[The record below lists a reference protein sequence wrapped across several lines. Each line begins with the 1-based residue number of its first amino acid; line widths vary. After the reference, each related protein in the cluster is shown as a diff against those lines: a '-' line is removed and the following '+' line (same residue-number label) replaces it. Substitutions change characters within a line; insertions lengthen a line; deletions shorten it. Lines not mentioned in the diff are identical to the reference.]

1 MIYFIIV
8 VIIGD
13 GVISVSATK
22 RKKIEKVINIFLN
35 ILIFIFSL
43 ILLIS
48 IYNNVQINILKN
60 DYSSFFDYS
69 IFEVQ
74 TGSMSGTIEAGD
86 WIVVKATNNINLDD
100 IVTYKEG
107 NDFTTHRVIEKYKDT
122 YVTKGDA
129 NNTKDEPITK
139 EQIVGKVVKIL
150 PHFGILKKTLF
161 NPLVIVALI
170 VTLFLISFALK
181 KGDSENEEKIK
192 NKIKELVTGFKKT
205 KVKKVTPKIAALDVD
220 DTLKNEEMKRVKY
233 SKLKKIKTSRSVGDK
248 IKSNSKN
255 KVRPEVNIEKLHEA
269 KQEEIELLDVD
280 DYFAEEELDKTISF
294 RMIPVAK
301 DEIENTY
308 SKIAETKEEEVEEV
322 IPLKEEETQEQ
333 VDDVKHELELLK
345 AKTKKCR
352 NIVEKAM
359 LIKNEEL
366 ESLIKILNFN
376 KEYKLNEPT
385 IKDTFLTTYIDA
397 KYYNH
402 CGDVNV
408 AYDKDNVV
416 NKIDKVIDVTA
427 VKLVKAYNGSDS
439 KYKDKVKKMSMIFK
453 IINFIEKNSGISDP
467 KKKREKYREKIV
479 QYINLD
485 YLTNKDILLL
495 VNKIIKVQKKYASML
510 QYTVE
515 KMQTNLFKLKYSK
528 IKNRHIYG
536 VKINHNITFS
546 KVYSDYIIEKTYN
559 EGIVAEDKL
568 IILLNI
574 LLTRVLKDM
583 YKGSFNTKY
592 LFYIPSELY
601 QKNNKLND
609 IFEMLADEY
618 VKNSIYVVIKYK
630 DLIKNNVLIK
640 KLVKEGYHFV
650 LDVNDIAIYKDIK
663 TEFMY
668 IMDYIFVK
676 EENKKIKTKLSKDLY
691 RKIIYDDILEKVV

>member
-1 MIYFIIV
+1 MVYFIIV

-170 VTLFLISFALK
+170 VTLFLISFALRK
-181 KGDSENEEKIK
+181 DNSESEERIK
-192 NKIKELVTGFKKT
+192 NKIKELIASSKKE
-205 KVKKVTPKIAALDVD
+205 KVKKITPKIEVLDVD
-220 DTLKNEEMKRVKY
+220 DKGKNEETKRVKS
-233 SKLKKIKTSRSVGDK
+233 SKLKKVKTLRDDSNK
-248 IKSNSKN
+248 IKSNPKN
-255 KVRPEVNIEKLHEA
+255 KVRSEVNIEKLHEA
-269 KQEEIELLDVD
+269 RQEEIELLDVD

-366 ESLIKILNFN
+366 ESMIKILNFN

-427 VKLVKAYNGSDS
+427 VKLIKAYNGNDS

-453 IINFIEKNSGISDP
+453 IINFIEKNSSINDL

-485 YLTNKDILLL
+485 YLRNKDILLL

-583 YKGSFNTKY
+583 YRGNFNTQY

-618 VKNSIYVVIKYK
+618 VKNSIYVVVKYK

-650 LDVNDIAIYKDIK
+650 LDINDIEIYKDIK

-676 EENKKIKTKLSKDLY
+676 EENKKIKAKLPKDLY